1 MQPGE
6 EEEEEIA
13 EDDDTYQVPR
23 HPPPLRGRGG
33 PIHRPV
39 VPLMPRG
46 GTGPIPINYE
56 KSEKSVGLITCWNF
70 HKFIITHLWLKF

>member
-13 EDDDTYQVPR
+13 EDDNTYEVPR
-23 HPPPLRGRGG
+23 HLPPLRGRGG

-39 VPLMPRG
+39 VPLMPRA
-46 GTGPIPINYE
+46 GTGQIFRIGFAGRGGRGMGGGA
-56 KSEKSVGLITCWNF
+56 SDV
-70 HKFIITHLWLKF
+70 